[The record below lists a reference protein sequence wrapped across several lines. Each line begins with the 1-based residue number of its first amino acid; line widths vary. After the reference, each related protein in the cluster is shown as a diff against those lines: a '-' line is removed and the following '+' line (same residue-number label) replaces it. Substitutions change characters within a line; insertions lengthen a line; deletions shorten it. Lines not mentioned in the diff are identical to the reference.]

1 MSSGRSGGGGA
12 GGGGSGGGSGTGPMG
27 RIVDKIKRTMT
38 NEGGDEIRDPLQYG
52 YQRVNTAEGSL
63 STSTTATS
71 LDTIVLDTNAED
83 LASVPPRGLTQPQ
96 RTFSPILETDDT
108 NPFLE
113 TGEKAKSK
121 SSLKSSRVS
130 FDQEEDRFDEDEN
143 SFRKQREHFQKHK
156 SHSTSEHK
164 TQLIKELRHLLAT
177 DNRRQFQGKKHVSL
191 DVKSAKVL
199 EQLLK
204 ASSSSDDFEGQRKE
218 FQERKHKSLDA
229 RHISFKFDKEP
240 SPSSS
245 EEDFEPSTSLLR
257 IDADITKPVIIDLKD
272 LESSDEE
279 DYVSSRK
286 HFQQAKSMS
295 TDSRKSIRFLE
306 MEMGTKEE
314 NMRTAVPF
322 VRQITEEGKPKL
334 EVYRPTT
341 NPIYIW
347 TQVLA
352 ALTVSLGSMV
362 VGFSSAYTS
371 PALVSM
377 KDRNITSFE
386 VTDQASSWVG
396 GIMPLAGLAG
406 GILGGPMIEYLGRKN
421 TILATAT
428 PFIIAWLL
436 IGCATHV
443 AMVLVGRA
451 LSGLCVGIA
460 SLSLPVYLGETVQPE
475 VRGTLGLLPT
485 AFGNIGIL
493 LCFVAGKYLDW
504 SGLAFLGATLP
515 VPFLIL
521 MFLIPETPRWYVSRN
536 REDLA
541 RKALQWLRGRQADVE
556 PELRGI
562 SKSHQE
568 AERHASKS
576 AMLDLLNKSNLKP
589 LLISL
594 GLMFFQQLSGIN
606 AVIFYTVSIFQ
617 SAGST
622 IDEKLCT
629 IIVGVVNFIA
639 TFIAT
644 VLIDRLGRKILL
656 YISDVAMIITLMT
669 LGTFFYMK
677 NNGDDVSHIGWLP
690 LAAFVVFVVGF
701 SLGFGPIPWLM
712 MGEILPGKIRG
723 SAASVA
729 TAFNWSCTFVVTKTF
744 TDITIALGN
753 HGAFWMFGSICII
766 GLLFVIV
773 YVPETQGKS
782 LEDIERKMMG
792 RVRRMSSVANIKPLS
807 FNM

>member
-1 MSSGRSGGGGA
+1 MSSNRQGG
-12 GGGGSGGGSGTGPMG
+12 PVG

-38 NEGGDEIRDPLQYG
+38 NEGDDTRDPLQHG

-63 STSTTATS
+63 STSTTGTS

-83 LASVPPRGLTQPQ
+83 LNSTPRVGGVT
-96 RTFSPILETDDT
+96 RTFSPIQEADDST
-108 NPFLE
+108 NPFLDPL
-113 TGEKAKSK
+113 TSRSPAGESKTKSK

-130 FDQEEDRFDEDEN
+130 FDEEDRFDEGDEG
-143 SFRKQREHFQKHK
+143 FRKQREHFQKHK

-164 TQLIKELRHLLAT
+164 NQLIKELRHLLAA

-191 DVKSAKVL
+191 DVQSSKVL
-199 EQLLK
+199 EELLR
-204 ASSSSDDFEGQRKE
+204 ASSSEDDFEGQRKQ

-229 RHISFKFDKEP
+229 RHITFKFEKEP

-245 EEDFEPSTSLLR
+245 EEDFEPSSSLLK

-272 LESSDEE
+272 LESSEDE
-279 DYVSSRK
+279 DYISSRK
-286 HFQQAKSMS
+286 QFQQAKSMS
-295 TDSRKSIRFLE
+295 TDSRKSIRFFE
-306 MEMGTKEE
+306 MEMGTKDE
-314 NMRTAVPF
+314 NIRSAVPF

-341 NPIYIW
+341 NPIFIW

-352 ALTVSLGSMV
+352 ALSVSLGSMV

-386 VTDQASSWVG
+386 VTDQSGSWVG
-396 GIMPLAGLAG
+396 GIMPLAGLVG
-406 GILGGPMIEYLGRKN
+406 GILGGPLIEYLGRKN

-428 PFIIAWLL
+428 PFIISWLL
-436 IGCATHV
+436 IACANHV

-451 LSGLCVGIA
+451 LSGFSVGVA

-493 LCFVAGKYLDW
+493 MCFVAGKYMDW
-504 SGLAFLGATLP
+504 SELAFLGAALP

-521 MFLIPETPRWYVSRN
+521 MFLIPETPRWYVSRG
-536 REDLA
+536 RDDRA
-541 RKALQWLRGRQADVE
+541 RKALQWLRGKKADVD
-556 PELRGI
+556 PELKGI
-562 SKSHQE
+562 IKSHQD

-576 AMLDLLNKSNLKP
+576 AMLDLLKKSNLKP

-606 AVIFYTVSIFQ
+606 AVIFYTVQIFQ
-617 SAGST
+617 DAGST
-622 IDEKLCT
+622 IDENLCT
-629 IIVGVVNFIA
+629 IIVGLVNFIA

-644 VLIDRLGRKILL
+644 MLIDRLGRKMLL

-669 LGTFFYMK
+669 LGGFFYAK
-677 NNGDDVSHIGWLP
+677 NSGQDVSQVGWLP
-690 LAAFVVFVVGF
+690 LAAFVIFVLGF

-744 TDITIALGN
+744 ADIIASIGT
-753 HGAFWMFGSICII
+753 HGAFWMFGSVCCV
-766 GLLFVIV
+766 GLVFVIL

>member
-1 MSSGRSGGGGA
+1 MNRKV
-12 GGGGSGGGSGTGPMG
+12 GPVLEYS
-27 RIVDKIKRTMT
+27 RRFSRVLCALR
-38 NEGGDEIRDPLQYG
+38 DEIRDPLQYG

-83 LASVPPRGLTQPQ
+83 LASVPPRTLQHHQPQ

-113 TGEKAKSK
+113 PVEKAKSK

-130 FDQEEDRFDEDEN
+130 FDQEDDRFDEDEN

-164 TQLIKELRHLLAT
+164 SQLIKELRHLLAT

-245 EEDFEPSTSLLR
+245 DEDFEPSTSLLR

-272 LESSDEE
+272 LDSSDEE
-279 DYVSSRK
+279 DYISSRK
-286 HFQQAKSMS
+286 HFQQSKSMS

-352 ALTVSLGSMV
+352 ALSVSLGSMV

-386 VTDQASSWVG
+386 VTDQSGSWVG

-428 PFIIAWLL
+428 PFIISWLL

-504 SGLAFLGATLP
+504 SGLAFLGAALP
-515 VPFLIL
+515 IPFLLL

-536 REDLA
+536 REDRA
-541 RKALQWLRGRQADVE
+541 RKALQWLRGRKADVE
-556 PELRGI
+556 PELKGI
-562 SKSHQE
+562 SKSHQD
-568 AERHASKS
+568 AERHASSS
-576 AMLDLLNKSNLKP
+576 AMLDLLNKANLKP

-606 AVIFYTVSIFQ
+606 AVIFYTVQIFQ

-677 NNGDDVSHIGWLP
+677 NNGDDVSEIGWLP

-744 TDITIALGN
+744 ADITASIGN
-753 HGAFWMFGSICII
+753 HGAFWMFGSICIV

>member
-1 MSSGRSGGGGA
+1 MSSNRQGG
-12 GGGGSGGGSGTGPMG
+12 PVG

-38 NEGGDEIRDPLQYG
+38 NDGDDTRDPLQYG
-52 YQRVNTAEGSL
+52 YQRVNTAEGSM
-63 STSTTATS
+63 STSTTGTS
-71 LDTIVLDTNAED
+71 LDTIVLDTNADD
-83 LASVPPRGLTQPQ
+83 LTGTPSSRIGAQ

-108 NPFLE
+108 NPFLDPP
-113 TGEKAKSK
+113 TSKASSQGGGLDNASKAKSK
-121 SSLKSSRVS
+121 SSLKGSRVS
-130 FDQEEDRFDEDEN
+130 FDQEDQFDASDEG
-143 SFRKQREHFQKHK
+143 FRKQREHFQKHK

-164 TQLIKELRHLLAT
+164 NQLIKELRHLLAT

-191 DVKSAKVL
+191 DVQSSKVL
-199 EQLLK
+199 EELLK
-204 ASSSSDDFEGQRKE
+204 ASSSEDDFEGSRKQ

-229 RHISFKFDKEP
+229 RHISFKFEKEP

-245 EEDFEPSTSLLR
+245 DEDFEPSASLLK
-257 IDADITKPVIIDLKD
+257 IDADITKPVIIDMKD
-272 LESSDEE
+272 LDSSEDE

-286 HFQQAKSMS
+286 QFQQSKSMS
-295 TDSRKSIRFLE
+295 TDSRKSIRFFE

-314 NMRTAVPF
+314 NIRSAVPF
-322 VRQITEEGKPKL
+322 VRQITEDGKPKL

-341 NPIYIW
+341 NPIFIW

-352 ALTVSLGSMV
+352 ALSVSLGSMV

-386 VTDQASSWVG
+386 VTDQSGSWVG
-396 GIMPLAGLAG
+396 GIMPLAGLVG
-406 GILGGPMIEYLGRKN
+406 GILGGPLIEYLGRKN

-428 PFIIAWLL
+428 PFIISWLL
-436 IGCATHV
+436 IACATHV

-451 LSGLCVGIA
+451 LSGFSVGVA

-493 LCFVAGKYLDW
+493 LCFVAGNYMDW
-504 SGLAFLGATLP
+504 SELAFLGATLP

-521 MFLIPETPRWYVSRN
+521 MFLIPETPRWYVSRG
-536 REDLA
+536 RDDRA
-541 RKALQWLRGRQADVE
+541 RKALQWLRGKKADVD
-556 PELRGI
+556 PELKGI
-562 SKSHQE
+562 IKSHQD
-568 AERHASKS
+568 AERHASQS
-576 AMLDLLNKSNLKP
+576 AMLDLLKKTNLKP

-606 AVIFYTVSIFQ
+606 AVIFYTVQIFQ
-617 SAGST
+617 DAGST
-622 IDEKLCT
+622 IDENLCT

-644 VLIDRLGRKILL
+644 LLIDRLGRKMLL
-656 YISDVAMIITLMT
+656 YISDIAMIITLMT
-669 LGTFFYMK
+669 LGGFFYVK
-677 NNGDDVSHIGWLP
+677 NNGGDVSHIGWLP
-690 LAAFVVFVVGF
+690 LASFVIFVLGF

-744 TDITIALGN
+744 ADVIAAIGT
-753 HGAFWMFGSICII
+753 HGAFWLFGSVCVV
-766 GLLFVIV
+766 GLVFVIM

-782 LEDIERKMMG
+782 LEDIERKMCG

>member
-1 MSSGRSGGGGA
+1 MSTGRPGGGGG

-38 NEGGDEIRDPLQYG
+38 NEGGATCDIQSNPGHITEGYAFRALEWPNHWGIYRPQDEIRDPLQYG

-257 IDADITKPVIIDLKD
+257 IDADITKPVIIDLKVD

-286 HFQQAKSMS
+286 HFQQSKSMS

-347 TQVLA
+347 TQ
-352 ALTVSLGSMV
+352 
-362 VGFSSAYTS
+362 
-371 PALVSM
+371 
-377 KDRNITSFE
+377 
-386 VTDQASSWVG
+386 
-396 GIMPLAGLAG
+396 
-406 GILGGPMIEYLGRKN
+406 
-421 TILATAT
+421 
-428 PFIIAWLL
+428 
-436 IGCATHV
+436 
-443 AMVLVGRA
+443 
-451 LSGLCVGIA
+451 
-460 SLSLPVYLGETVQPE
+460 
-475 VRGTLGLLPT
+475 
-485 AFGNIGIL
+485 
-493 LCFVAGKYLDW
+493 
-504 SGLAFLGATLP
+504 
-515 VPFLIL
+515 
-521 MFLIPETPRWYVSRN
+521 
-536 REDLA
+536 
-541 RKALQWLRGRQADVE
+541 
-556 PELRGI
+556 
-562 SKSHQE
+562 
-568 AERHASKS
+568 
-576 AMLDLLNKSNLKP
+576 
-589 LLISL
+589 
-594 GLMFFQQLSGIN
+594 
-606 AVIFYTVSIFQ
+606 
-617 SAGST
+617 
-622 IDEKLCT
+622 
-629 IIVGVVNFIA
+629 
-639 TFIAT
+639 
-644 VLIDRLGRKILL
+644 
-656 YISDVAMIITLMT
+656 
-669 LGTFFYMK
+669 
-677 NNGDDVSHIGWLP
+677 
-690 LAAFVVFVVGF
+690 
-701 SLGFGPIPWLM
+701 
-712 MGEILPGKIRG
+712 
-723 SAASVA
+723 
-729 TAFNWSCTFVVTKTF
+729 
-744 TDITIALGN
+744 
-753 HGAFWMFGSICII
+753 
-766 GLLFVIV
+766 
-773 YVPETQGKS
+773 
-782 LEDIERKMMG
+782 
-792 RVRRMSSVANIKPLS
+792 
-807 FNM
+807 